1 METKQSEQLERAR
14 LGVLKFVSDRGGSAR
29 LGDIHGFSE
38 KKFLIA
44 HRGFSRL
51 MDGMVTDGLMDFD
64 FTSNTATLTEAGRSF
79 VR

>member
-1 METKQSEQLERAR
+1 METKENGLSDRAR

-29 LGDIHGFSE
+29 LGDIHGFCE
-38 KKFLIA
+38 KKFFIA

-51 MDGMVTDGLMDFD
+51 MDGMVTEGLVDFD
-64 FTSNTATLTEAGRSF
+64 FSSNTATLTEAGRGF